1 MFFRWLAS
9 LFASAPAAP
18 MEDAQ
23 VRELRPA
30 SFFTSDME
38 PAGDRTQIVEAIKA
52 RSVPVTPDKFRT
64 YDANGMPVADSTS
77 GNSLA
82 DSAKAVFTLAGANVP
97 DAQLLWYASQGFIG
111 FQLCAIL
118 AQHWLVQKAC
128 DTPARD
134 AIRNGY
140 RVTINTPDVDAK
152 MLDKLRAADK
162 RHGIKAKCRELVRFA
177 RVFGIRIALFKVD
190 SPDPKYYEN
199 PFNPDGITPGSY
211 RGVVQVDPYWCIPE
225 LSTSGATD
233 PASADFYEP
242 TYWTIRGKRYH
253 RSHLVIVRGPE
264 VPDLLKPSYQFAGI
278 SLPQRIY
285 ERVYAAERTANE
297 GPQLALTKRATFL
310 YTDTGKALANE
321 EKFTERL
328 LAWCGLRDNYGVK
341 VLDKDGD
348 KAEQFDTALGDF
360 DTVMMGQYQ
369 LVAAIANVPATK
381 LLGTT
386 PKGFNAS
393 GDYEAESYHEELE
406 SIQTNDMEP
415 FINRHHLCVIRSEL
429 APAAGIRP
437 FSVAIE
443 WEPTDTPSAKEEAEI
458 RKLNADTHKV
468 YVDAGA
474 VDGQDVRTVITGD
487 PKSGYDGLPILA
499 PEPEPEPA
507 PMPPPVA
514 TTALDSADWNPVTG
528 VYAEAELVTNQR
540 HLSHEIVA
548 QKIAAQD
555 FTVQLSPEFQTATG
569 KRFRVIIDGHHSLQ
583 AAVESGNVPV
593 FVEANYADS
602 DYGNVVT
609 RLPMSGTEA
618 VV

>member
-1 MFFRWLAS
+1 MFGRFFRWL
-9 LFASAPAAP
+9 FTPVASADVV
-18 MEDAQ
+18 DATT
-23 VRELRPA
+23 RELRPA
-30 SFFTSDME
+30 SFFTSDHE
-38 PAGDRTQIVEAIKA
+38 GGHGRERFEIVEAVQRRA
-52 RSVPVTPDKFRT
+52 VPVTPDAFRVVNPQGVAT
-64 YDANGMPVADSTS
+64 ADSSS
-77 GNSLA
+77 GDLA
-82 DSAKAVFTLAGANVP
+82 TSAKAAFTMSGGNVP

-140 RVTINTPDVDAK
+140 RVTINTPDVDPA

-162 RHGIKAKCRELVRFA
+162 RHGIKAKCRELVKMA
-177 RVFGIRIALFKVD
+177 RVFGIRIAIFKVE
-190 SPDPKYYEN
+190 STDPKYYEN

-211 RGVVQVDPYWCIPE
+211 RGIVQVDPYWCIPE
-225 LSTSGATD
+225 LSLAGASD

-253 RSHLVIVRGPE
+253 RSHLVIARGPE

-278 SLPQRIY
+278 SLPQRVY

-321 EKFTERL
+321 AKFTERL

-393 GDYEAESYHEELE
+393 GDYESDAYHEELE
-406 SIQTNDMEP
+406 SIQTTDMEP
-415 FINRHHLCVIRSEL
+415 LINRHHLCVIRSEL
-429 APAAGIRP
+429 APASGCKP
-437 FSVAIE
+437 FSVAVE

-458 RKLNADTHKV
+458 RKLNADTHAL
-468 YVDAGA
+468 YVTAGA
-474 VDGQDVRTVITGD
+474 VDGQDVRTILTAD
-487 PKSGYDGLPILA
+487 PKSGYDGLPTVDPD
-499 PEPEPEPA
+499 PEPLPTPA
-507 PMPPPVA
+507 A
-514 TTALDSADWNPVTG
+514 TTALDSADWDAVNG
-528 VYAEAELVTNQR
+528 VYAEAELVTNQT
-540 HLSHEIVA
+540 HLSHEIIA
-548 QKIAAQD
+548 QKIAARD

-602 DYGNVVT
+602 DYRNVLT
-609 RLPMSGTEA
+609 QLPMSGTEA
-618 VV
+618 EA